1 MSLSDPQ
8 NFYRLAGKVIPW
20 ILGLA
25 LVLFVVGFYLGF
37 FVCPVDARQGNSY
50 RIIFI
55 HVSAAWLSMLL
66 YVLMAVFSAI
76 GLWRNNRICFMLAQA
91 MAPTG
96 ALMAFIALFSG
107 AFWGRPTW
115 GTYWVWDARLTSEL
129 ILFFLYLGFIALHSA
144 IDDKR
149 RADRAAS
156 VISIVGVINV
166 PIIYFSVQW
175 WNTLHQ
181 GASITSRGSSIA
193 PIMLY
198 TLLIMVVAGMCYG
211 AGMVLARTR
220 SIILE
225 RERRENWTRASC
237 EQLEQSFRLH
247 LHERPRL
254 LRLVRLRRAA
264 RRRDLRN
271 LFPARPPRQDLRS
284 PRPRGPCSQIDAGDV
299 NHGLEDQETRP
310 HRRGRRGRRRRRDA
324 RPAGIQ

>member
-8 NFYRLAGKVIPW
+8 SFYRMAGKVVPW
-20 ILGLA
+20 LMGIA
-25 LVLFVVGFYLGF
+25 LILFVIGFYMGF
-37 FVCPVDARQGNSY
+37 FVCPIDAKQGNSY

-76 GLWRNNRICFMLAQA
+76 GLWKNNKICFTLAQA

-96 ALMAFIALFSG
+96 ALMAFIALFTG

-198 TLLIMVVAGMCYG
+198 TLLIMVVAGMFYG
-211 AGMVLARTR
+211 AGVVFARSR

-225 RERRENWTRASC
+225 RERREAWTQKAA
-237 EQLEQSFRLH
+237 LEGKL
-247 LHERPRL
+247 
-254 LRLVRLRRAA
+254 
-264 RRRDLRN
+264 
-271 LFPARPPRQDLRS
+271 
-284 PRPRGPCSQIDAGDV
+284 
-299 NHGLEDQETRP
+299 
-310 HRRGRRGRRRRRDA
+310 
-324 RPAGIQ
+324 

>member
-20 ILGLA
+20 ILGAA
-25 LVLFVVGFYLGF
+25 LVLFVAGFFMGF
-37 FVCPVDARQGNSY
+37 FVCPIDARQGNSY

-66 YVLMAVFSAI
+66 YVLMALFSAI
-76 GLWRNNRICFMLAQA
+76 GLMRTKPICFMLAQG

-96 ALMAFIALFSG
+96 ALMAFIALVSG

-181 GASITSRGSSIA
+181 GASITSKGASIA
-193 PIMLY
+193 PIMLT
-198 TLLIMVVAGMCYG
+198 TLIIMVVAGMCYG
-211 AGMVLARTR
+211 AGVTLARTR

-225 RERRENWTRASC
+225 RERRENWAREAA
-237 EQLEQSFRLH
+237 LEGKL
-247 LHERPRL
+247 
-254 LRLVRLRRAA
+254 
-264 RRRDLRN
+264 
-271 LFPARPPRQDLRS
+271 
-284 PRPRGPCSQIDAGDV
+284 
-299 NHGLEDQETRP
+299 
-310 HRRGRRGRRRRRDA
+310 
-324 RPAGIQ
+324 